1 MILIFIFCITEVKSI
16 TFIINVTS
24 IWKTFVLKLVII
36 LIFSENISNYMRERE
51 REREREKIFIYLF
64 IFWDEI
70 EYLYIVVCQYLCNV
84 RVVYLL
90 LSPKE
95 DYIFSSVFF
104 YTMWH
109 FFRMKLWVRES
120 LMQSW
125 WWAIYM

>member
-1 MILIFIFCITEVKSI
+1 MVLIFICCVTEVKST

-51 REREREKIFIYLF
+51 REREGEKIFIYLF

-104 YTMWH
+104 YTM
-109 FFRMKLWVRES
+109 
-120 LMQSW
+120 
-125 WWAIYM
+125 

>member
-36 LIFSENISNYMRERE
+36 LIFSENISNYERE
-51 REREREKIFIYLF
+51 RERIFIYLF

-70 EYLYIVVCQYLCNV
+70 ENLYIVVCQYLCNV

-95 DYIFSSVFF
+95 DCIFSSVFF
-104 YTMWH
+104 YTM
-109 FFRMKLWVRES
+109 
-120 LMQSW
+120 
-125 WWAIYM
+125 